1 MLDQAIPKIIDQRLR
16 QKKRVRGLT
25 FKVTAALVLVA
36 FTTVVFHGNWF
47 LAVVLIGG
55 GLGAWELYEEQDRR
69 RQRLS
74 LLRDLETRSE
84 EDFLRYVTDLLRAQG
99 YGILKARQAENR
111 RADLLLMTR
120 GAESIACRLLRG
132 RVTTAEID
140 KTLTAMRLYGC
151 QRSMVM
157 TSRAVTVFA
166 RYVAR
171 RAGCLIIDRWDV
183 VQLMAQYR
191 QGHRVYAFQS
201 AEAKNSARRNG

>member
-1 MLDQAIPKIIDQRLR
+1 MPDQAIPKIIDQRLR
-16 QKKRVRGLT
+16 QKKSVRGLT
-25 FKVTAALVLVA
+25 FKVTTALVLVA

-74 LLRDLETRSE
+74 LLLDLETRSE

-99 YGILKARQAENR
+99 YGILKARQAEHR
-111 RADLLLMTR
+111 RADLLVMTR
-120 GAESIACRLLRG
+120 GAESVACRLLRC

-157 TSRAVTVFA
+157 TSRAVTVLA

-171 RAGCLIIDRWDV
+171 RAGCIIIDRWDV

-191 QGHRVYAFQS
+191 QGHRVYAFQP
-201 AEAKNSARRNG
+201 AEAKTSARRNR